1 MGNWYTAV
9 CKALLKA
16 CMNVLISVSSLFGF
30 FVYAFY
36 ALVGLFTVKGFATD
50 VQGFSFGAEP
60 LRHLA
65 TCAFYLVLVPVDLLA
80 VLLYPVFLLAK
91 DLEWPCW
98 GLLELFGFFPA
109 DAQLEQNTRFAV
121 PRASRAERG
130 RRLPEVLGRMAAC
143 ACCVAGFALL
153 LQRNAPGSVV
163 LGLLFRARLQE
174 AVAGLNQRN
183 QSLLTQVAWVNEFGR
198 TLEKLAAAD
207 MGLAGDLER
216 VEVRTEAAVPWLARF
231 RADQLRLAA
240 AFLPGIGPATTL
252 VSANFR
258 LGEGGRFR
266 GVANLVQNCLQFA
279 ACLLA
284 VWWALFRADTRAG
297 RGTFW
302 AVFGVYVLVTLPEF
316 FDDVQDFTLE
326 GYRLRWKEAIDGL
339 FCRKKGQEKSQ
350 QEPLVGTGPDSYTLE
365 PAGKESGKLEEAEEG
380 KAAE

>member
-1 MGNWYTAV
+1 MRYPLVGNWYTAV
-9 CKALLKA
+9 CKVLLKV

-36 ALVGLFTVKGFATD
+36 ALVGLCTVKGFATD
-50 VQGFSFGAEP
+50 VQGLSFGAEL

-65 TCAFYLVLVPVDLLA
+65 TCAFYLLLVPVDLLA

-121 PRASRAERG
+121 PRTSRADRG

-153 LQRNAPGSVV
+153 LQRNAPGAVV
-163 LGLLFRARLQE
+163 LGVLCGALAMGFVVAPLGLLFRARLQE
-174 AVAGLNQRN
+174 AVAGLNRRN

-266 GVANLVQNCLQFA
+266 SVANLVQNCLQFA
-279 ACLLA
+279 ACALA

-302 AVFGVYVLVTLPEF
+302 AVFGAYVLVTLPEF
-316 FDDVQDFTLE
+316 FDDV
-326 GYRLRWKEAIDGL
+326 
-339 FCRKKGQEKSQ
+339 
-350 QEPLVGTGPDSYTLE
+350 
-365 PAGKESGKLEEAEEG
+365 
-380 KAAE
+380 